1 MNSSNPITDDGTRR
15 DSEDGEY
22 GGTDQRHEE
31 TWHNGENGE
40 AGGTE
45 EHREEEDA
53 DSGRPSK
60 RAKVLAVIGKRNTA
74 K

>member
-15 DSEDGEY
+15 DGEDGEY
-22 GGTDQRHEE
+22 GGTDQHHEE
-31 TWHNGENGE
+31 TRHK

>member
-31 TWHNGENGE
+31 TRHK